1 MKRFVVAAVIAV
13 LALGLVPS
21 VAADEALPRFK
32 LFDVTWLQEC
42 DTGLGVAEAQGDV
55 YVPAGWGL
63 SITFAGSW
71 LTPITQQIVVP
82 TSLSLS
88 GPILGMPVPGDGWTQ
103 LAWALMA
110 PTGETV
116 AEGIVYGNCVTG
128 ELWIKSGDIYGPKL
142 PDPDKRVMGHVQYD
156 TPVYGMADPATALD
170 AVLTAGQTWFV
181 VAEVTG
187 VDGAQWY
194 EVFVGGFTN
203 GYVPAAAMVLE
214 GPLP

>member
-1 MKRFVVAAVIAV
+1 MKRFVVVAVIAV

-21 VAADEALPRFK
+21 VAADEALPRLK
-32 LFDVTWLQEC
+32 LFDAVWAQEC
-42 DTGLGVAEAQGDV
+42 DTGFGVVDAQGDI
-55 YVPAGWGL
+55 YIPAGWSVKISG
-63 SITFAGSW
+63 SGSW
-71 LTPITQQIVVP
+71 MPLSVQQVVVP
-82 TSLSLS
+82 TSLSFS
-88 GPILGMPVPGDGWTQ
+88 GPMLMMPVPGDGWTQ
-103 LAWALMA
+103 MAWALVA
-110 PTGETV
+110 PTGQTV
-116 AEGIVYGNCVTG
+116 AEGILYGNCVTG
-128 ELWIKSGDIYGPKL
+128 ELWVKSGDIYGPKP

-194 EVFVGGFTN
+194 EVFVSGFTN